1 MPYRTQAVLQD
12 WLDEFRA
19 EGHEVHAHVALQD
32 GSDGRDTG
40 LVIVRLVNA
49 TTEMFM
55 QPIAPGDYHWEITLQ
70 ARPHDSVI
78 APDQL
83 DELSAELQRAADL
96 CRFLQEKSAQHDRE
110 AESERR
116 PSGSR

>member
-1 MPYRTQAVLQD
+1 MPYRTQALLQD
-12 WLDEFRA
+12 WMDQFRA
-19 EGHEVHAHVALQD
+19 DGREIHGHVALQD

-55 QPIAPGDYHWEITLQ
+55 QPVAPGEQRWEITLQ

-78 APDQL
+78 TPDQL
-83 DELSAELQRAADL
+83 DELSVELQLAADL
-96 CRFLQEKSAQHDRE
+96 CRFLQEKSAEHDRE
-110 AESERR
+110 AARERR
-116 PSGSR
+116 PSGGS

>member
-1 MPYRTQAVLQD
+1 MPYRTQSLLQD

-19 EGHEVHAHVALQD
+19 GGREVHGHVALQD

-55 QPIAPGDYHWEITLQ
+55 QPVAPGEQQWEITLQ
-70 ARPHDSVI
+70 ARTHDSVVS
-78 APDQL
+78 PEQL
-83 DELSAELQRAADL
+83 EELSEELQRAAAL

-110 AESERR
+110 VREA
-116 PSGSR
+116 SR